1 MPDLSKYEGI
11 HLDNLTKCQKKID
24 SLYKKLIKQAVALA
38 ASAGSD
44 IGDDI
49 FSFDKYPELKYR
61 VNKLLYLYQ
70 QGIYS
75 IIVNGVDAEWTLS
88 NNKNSELSR
97 MVFGDNI
104 GKLSQA
110 QYRKYFNNNDNARKA
125 FIARKEGGLNLSDR
139 VWDYSN
145 VFKNEIELGL
155 DIGIRSG
162 MSAATM
168 TRSLR
173 QYLKYPDKL
182 FRRVRDEHGELKLS
196 KAAKAFHPGQG
207 VYRSSY
213 KNARRLAATE
223 TNMAYRAADYE
234 RWQQLDFVVGIEIKL
249 SNNHTT
255 LDSKGNRVPLVDIC
269 DDLAGRY
276 PKDFKFVGWHP
287 HCRCYVVTIL
297 KTQAEME
304 RDNKRIIAGLE
315 PMPDS
320 VNTVK
325 DVPWAYQVWIR
336 DNANRIRSAKSTPY
350 FIADNPKYSK
360 LQPYNYPR
368 SAER

>member
-1 MPDLSKYEGI
+1 MPITNRYDQA
-11 HLDNLTKCQKKID
+11 HLRNLTEYQRQID
-24 SLYKKLIKQAVALA
+24 KVYRKLVKDAVALA
-38 ASAGSD
+38 ASVGD

-49 FSFDKYPELKYR
+49 FSFDDFPQLRKR
-61 VNKLLYLYQ
+61 VNRLLYEYQ
-70 QGIYS
+70 KSIYVVITNGIE
-75 IIVNGVDAEWTLS
+75 AEWTLS
-88 NNKNSELSR
+88 NNKNSELTR
-97 MVFGDNI
+97 IVFGR
-104 GKLSQA
+104 KLGQLTQA
-110 QYRKYFNNNDNARKA
+110 QRRQYFNNNHIARKA
-125 FIARKEGGLNLSDR
+125 FIARRDGGLNLSDR
-139 VWDYSN
+139 VWNYSTI
-145 VFKNEIELGL
+145 FKNEIELAL

-173 QYLKYPDKL
+173 QYLKNPDKL

-196 KAAKAFHPGQG
+196 KAAKAYNPGAG

-223 TNMAYRAADYE
+223 TNMAYRTADFE

-287 HCRCYVVTIL
+287 HCRCFAVTIL

-304 RDNKRIIAGLE
+304 RDNKRILAGLE
-315 PMPDS
+315 PLPDS

-336 DNANRIRSAKSTPY
+336 DNANRIRRAKSTPY

-360 LQPYNYPR
+360 LQQYN
-368 SAER
+368 